1 MTLSTIKRQVIS
13 CQRCPRLRAYC
24 ARVARQKRA
33 AFRDESY
40 WGKPVPGFGDRRARV
55 LVIGLAP
62 AAHGANRTGRV
73 FTGDK
78 SGDFL
83 IRALHDAGFA
93 NQPSS
98 THLKDGLK
106 LTDVYIN
113 AVVRCAP
120 PENKPTKREI
130 HNCESF
136 LEDELKA
143 LKNVQVVVALG
154 KIACDAYWRLL
165 ATQGVTPKP
174 KPRFAHGLVF
184 DETKGL
190 GPTLVASYHP
200 SQQNTNTGK
209 LTTNML
215 ADIFQQVRTFLK

>member
-55 LVIGLAP
+55 LIIGLAP

-73 FTGDK
+73 FTGDN

-83 IRALHDAGFA
+83 FRALDATGFS

-98 THLKDGLK
+98 MHLKDGL
-106 LTDVYIN
+106 
-113 AVVRCAP
+113 
-120 PENKPTKREI
+120 
-130 HNCESF
+130 
-136 LEDELKA
+136 
-143 LKNVQVVVALG
+143 
-154 KIACDAYWRLL
+154 
-165 ATQGVTPKP
+165 
-174 KPRFAHGLVF
+174 
-184 DETKGL
+184 
-190 GPTLVASYHP
+190 
-200 SQQNTNTGK
+200 
-209 LTTNML
+209 
-215 ADIFQQVRTFLK
+215 

>member
-40 WGKPVPGFGDRRARV
+40 WGKPVPGFGARRARV
-55 LVIGLAP
+55 LIIGLAP

-73 FTGDK
+73 FTGDN

-83 IRALHDAGFA
+83 FRALDATGFS

-98 THLKDGLK
+98 MHLKDGLK
-106 LTDVYIN
+106 LTDAYIN

-130 HNCESF
+130 QNCECF

-143 LKNVQVVVALG
+143 LKNLQVIVALG
-154 KIACDAYWRLL
+154 KIACDAYWRLM
-165 ATQGVTPKP
+165 ATRGVIPKP

-184 DETKGL
+184 DDTKGL

-209 LTTNML
+209 LTAVMMTN
-215 ADIFQQVRTFLK
+215 IFQQVRTLLK

>member
-55 LVIGLAP
+55 LVLGLAP

-83 IRALHDAGFA
+83 FRALHATGFA

-98 THLKDGLK
+98 THLKEGLK
-106 LTDVYIN
+106 LTDAYIN

-130 HNCESF
+130 QNCELF
-136 LEDELKA
+136 LEAELKT

-165 ATQGVTPKP
+165 ATSGVLPKP

-184 DETKGL
+184 DKTKGL
-190 GPTLVASYHP
+190 SPLLVASYHP

-209 LTTNML
+209 LTATML
-215 ADIFQQVRTFLK
+215 TDIFRQVRTLLK